1 LNKKFDLSN
10 AGLKA
15 YAEALIIANEE
26 IKTSKLLP
34 FKYDIFNNKIRNKKS
49 KTTSIVWRSSAIMA
63 LSLFRRLTPKS
74 TYSML
79 QDLDPV
85 EVELSDL
92 CINTGIYHC
101 SKKGTELQNSFSY
114 DFRLFYPSL
123 MASEKFFFPY
133 RPGQYIE
140 FDNIDMTNLNI
151 EYGYYNCKIVIKNKN
166 CLKVFMLN
174 KNNWY
179 THFDLIIAMKLHKQY
194 GDIKIIPLGK
204 AYIYTE
210 DDLICG
216 NDIFNYWFSHIKL
229 LKNKYPKNI
238 IVKMVSS
245 SLWGYLVQANT
256 FICSETE
263 AEKLR
268 LTTTLDKKKGT
279 HYISKYVITKNEKNN
294 YYKLLDLERPM
305 LKNNFRLKS
314 FITGFARLEMCKTL
328 FVDLDG
334 VHRIVIDGFIM
345 DGPFKT
351 AKRHKTLLL
360 EPEKC
365 GHITINNIR
374 DVVFH
379 DS

>member
-1 LNKKFDLSN
+1 MLEDFLTYFKDSDNEYQTYDNETGQYETMVRLPDDCNRFEILNKKFELSN

-79 QDLDPV
+79 QDLDPD

-101 SKKGTELQNSFSY
+101 SKGTELQNSFSY

-133 RPGQYIE
+133 RPGRYIE

-194 GDIKIIPLGK
+194 GDVEIIPLGK

-229 LKNKYPKNI
+229 LKINI
-238 IVKMVSS
+238 QKI
-245 SLWGYLVQANT
+245 
-256 FICSETE
+256 
-263 AEKLR
+263 
-268 LTTTLDKKKGT
+268 
-279 HYISKYVITKNEKNN
+279 
-294 YYKLLDLERPM
+294 
-305 LKNNFRLKS
+305 
-314 FITGFARLEMCKTL
+314 
-328 FVDLDG
+328 
-334 VHRIVIDGFIM
+334 
-345 DGPFKT
+345 
-351 AKRHKTLLL
+351 
-360 EPEKC
+360 
-365 GHITINNIR
+365 
-374 DVVFH
+374 
-379 DS
+379 

>member
-1 LNKKFDLSN
+1 
-10 AGLKA
+10 
-15 YAEALIIANEE
+15 
-26 IKTSKLLP
+26 
-34 FKYDIFNNKIRNKKS
+34 
-49 KTTSIVWRSSAIMA
+49 
-63 LSLFRRLTPKS
+63 
-74 TYSML
+74 
-79 QDLDPV
+79 
-85 EVELSDL
+85 
-92 CINTGIYHC
+92 
-101 SKKGTELQNSFSY
+101 
-114 DFRLFYPSL
+114 
-123 MASEKFFFPY
+123 
-133 RPGQYIE
+133 
-140 FDNIDMTNLNI
+140 
-151 EYGYYNCKIVIKNKN
+151 
-166 CLKVFMLN
+166 
-174 KNNWY
+174 
-179 THFDLIIAMKLHKQY
+179 
-194 GDIKIIPLGK
+194 
-204 AYIYTE
+204 
-210 DDLICG
+210 
-216 NDIFNYWFSHIKL
+216 
-229 LKNKYPKNI
+229 
-238 IVKMVSS
+238 MVSS

-314 FITGFARLEMCKTL
+314 FITAFARLEMCKTL
-328 FVDLDG
+328 FVDLDR